1 MRRSTSTILSR
12 ALAIVAAFL
21 VTLLVAC
28 TDGGDGATGPDN
40 LPDAVPAT
48 TVPADT
54 ASGLLV
60 NMLLW
65 NTPLAS
71 DEVVTKLIGS
81 SGGTVELRGASTIK
95 LIVPRGAVLTYTNFT
110 ITRRAGRIV
119 SYDFQ
124 PHGARF
130 LVPVRIEQETRGTN
144 FSTLSSAAVIQA
156 VYFVDTGL
164 VDQLAGTLVAE
175 EFLET
180 GVTLSKDKVL
190 FSTSH
195 FSAYGVSTG
204 RRPQQ

>member
-1 MRRSTSTILSR
+1 MPRRTSTIISR
-12 ALAIVAAFL
+12 ALAILAAFVL
-21 VTLLVAC
+21 TVLVAC
-28 TDGGDGATGPDN
+28 GDGADGPTAPDN
-40 LPDAVPAT
+40 IPEAIPAT

-60 NMLLW
+60 DMLLW
-65 NTPLAS
+65 DAPLDS
-71 DEVVTKLIGS
+71 EQVVTRRIGS
-81 SGGTVELRGASTIK
+81 AGGTVELRGASAIR

-119 SYDFQ
+119 SYDFE
-124 PHGARF
+124 PHGATF
-130 LVPVRIEQETRGTN
+130 LVPVRIEHETRGTN
-144 FSTLSSAAVIQA
+144 FARLSTDAVIQA
-156 VYFVDTGL
+156 VYFLDTGL

-180 GVTLSKDKVL
+180 GVTQTKDKVL
-190 FSTSH
+190 FRTGH